1 MPDFSLE
8 NGCPVPVA
16 GVDEVGRGPLAGP
29 VAAAAVIIPAEA
41 CIRVASLGLDDSKR
55 LKPMERERLSGA
67 LKSLVPFGIGW
78 AEVEEIDQLNI
89 LRAALLAM
97 RRAVE
102 ALPEYPAC
110 ALVDGTH
117 APELSCPVVTVV
129 KGDRRSMS
137 VAAASVLAKVSRD
150 RRMAELA
157 RDWPDYGWERN
168 SGYGV
173 PRHLAAL
180 EKFGPTPHHRRSFA
194 PVARVLAARQE

>member
-8 NGCPVPVA
+8 DGCSQPVA
-16 GVDEVGRGPLAGP
+16 GVDEAGRGPLAGP

-41 CIRVASLGLDDSKR
+41 RIRVASLGLDDSKR
-55 LKPMERERLSGA
+55 LKPPERQRLFGV
-67 LKSLVPFGIGW
+67 LKDLVPFGIGW
-78 AEVEEIDQLNI
+78 AEVGEVDRLNI
-89 LRAALLAM
+89 LRATLLAM

-102 ALPEYPAC
+102 ALPEYPSC
-110 ALVDGTH
+110 ALVDGIH

-129 KGDRRSMS
+129 KGDGRSLS

-157 RDWPDYGWERN
+157 REWPGYGWERN

-180 EKFGPTPHHRRSFA
+180 ESLGPTPHHRRSFA
-194 PVARVLAARQE
+194 PVARALATRRE